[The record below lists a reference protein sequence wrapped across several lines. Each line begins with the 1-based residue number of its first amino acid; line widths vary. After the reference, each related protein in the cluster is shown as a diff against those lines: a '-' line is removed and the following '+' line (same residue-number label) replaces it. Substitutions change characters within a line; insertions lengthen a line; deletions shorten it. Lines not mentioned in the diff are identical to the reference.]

1 MIVGF
6 GIGGMSSTT
15 PVFVSENY
23 PPRIRGRVAGLFQ
36 EFLVIGVTM
45 AYWLCYGV
53 GEDIAPTTK
62 QWRIPIAFQL
72 VPGALMLI
80 GMFFLVEF
88 PRWLTKESRYED
100 ALKPIAYMRAKPTD
114 NPEVLVEFPE
124 IKVAVEHEVE
134 ETQDLTWREVLQSG
148 NRLRFINC
156 FIMMFWQQFS
166 GTNSIGYYA
175 PQLFQTIGGTGG
187 NTSLFTT
194 GIYGIVKVV
203 ATGIF
208 LLIGID
214 KVGRRWSLVVGGWWM
229 SAVMFVLG
237 AVLVS
242 KPPTLTQT
250 AAAGSPLPRWRW
262 SL

>member
-1 MIVGF
+1 MIAGF
-6 GIGGMSSTT
+6 GIGGMSSIT

-72 VPGALMLI
+72 VPGALM
-80 GMFFLVEF
+80 
-88 PRWLTKESRYED
+88 
-100 ALKPIAYMRAKPTD
+100 
-114 NPEVLVEFPE
+114 PEVLVKFPE
-124 IKVAVEHEVE
+124 IKAAVEHEVE
-134 ETQDLTWREVLQSG
+134 ETQNLTWREVLQSG
-148 NRLRFINC
+148 NGLRFVNC

-208 LLIGID
+208 LIGID
-214 KVGRRWSLVVGGWWM
+214 KFGRRWSLVVGGWWM